1 MVVESHD
8 DLRHKNLFYIKT
20 LYIYNVFSYP
30 RIILTRRII
39 ATESTEEHE
48 KITINAFIFPCS
60 SVDSVAIKK
69 IGTQHCEDYYGAD
82 HIRE

>member
-30 RIILTRRII
+30 RIILTRLILGYPFIQRVLDVLYPQ
-39 ATESTEEHE
+39 STG
-48 KITINAFIFPCS
+48 A
-60 SVDSVAIKK
+60 
-69 IGTQHCEDYYGAD
+69 HCGLS
-82 HIRE
+82 

>member
-30 RIILTRRII
+30 RIILTRPIFESRVDGDLL
-39 ATESTEEHE
+39 TEVILEGLVEKTGSTR
-48 KITINAFIFPCS
+48 FG
-60 SVDSVAIKK
+60 SVSGGSKK
-69 IGTQHCEDYYGAD
+69 CHM
-82 HIRE
+82 